1 MEAYLDVHINEDIY
15 VICSGK
21 SCDFIDKTFFD
32 NKITI
37 GINQVYKKFNCK
49 YYMRKESKFTE
60 QVIKSIDKNSKLFI
74 TKGNCGQGNNSNKI
88 IIDKKF
94 KNNKNIIVCDNH
106 TNVMK
111 NTNRIKPEHFCK
123 KGEKINKLI
132 TTFSTITT
140 GIHLAYY
147 MGAKNIIL
155 VGHDCCLIDNE
166 SNFTNY
172 HSKETIGI
180 SWKGD
185 SQTRYNRFLSQIE
198 QQTIDI
204 KKILKT
210 NFSVNTYS
218 LNPFINYNLEGHTKS
233 KSSKAPA
240 PEPAPAPAPEPAL
253 TTTEALINQ
262 RSDVAKRGNVQIIA
276 EIGINHNGDIE
287 LCKKLMMASK
297 VSGAQY
303 VKIQKR
309 NPDVCVPEAQ
319 KNKMRD
325 TPWGRMT
332 YIEYKHRL
340 EFNEEQIKELI
351 NYSKS
356 INITFFAS
364 VWDKDSVDVMCKYT
378 NIAKIPSAL
387 ITDLELCAYARKK
400 IPKLIISTGMSTEE
414 QVEACISACNPDV
427 IMHTNSTYP
436 CPPSDLNMNY
446 LLHLREKYPN
456 KAIGYSGHEYG
467 LVTTF
472 AAVALGADW
481 IERHITWDRTMW
493 GSDQSSSVEIPGLIK
508 LVKGC
513 NDVVEST
520 MYPPQDRIVFE
531 GERAKMESLRPTK

>member
-1 MEAYLDVHINEDIY
+1 MENFLDIHKNQDIY

-21 SCDFIDKTFFD
+21 SCDFIDKSFFN

-37 GINQVYKKFNCK
+37 GINQVYKRFNCK
-49 YYMRKESKFTE
+49 YYVRKECNYTQE
-60 QVIKSIDKNSKLFI
+60 VINSIDKSSKLFI
-74 TKGNCGQGNNSNKI
+74 TKGKTGDPNSENKDLI
-88 IIDKKF
+88 EKYH
-94 KNNKNIIVCDNH
+94 KNNKNIIVCDHYN
-106 TNVMK
+106 NVLM
-111 NTNRIKPEHFCK
+111 NTKIIQPDHFCR

-147 MGAKNIIL
+147 MGANNIIL

-166 SNFTNY
+166 SNFLNY
-172 HSKETIGI
+172 HTKETKGI
-180 SWKGD
+180 IWGENPQKG
-185 SQTRYNRFLSQIE
+185 YNNFLSNIE
-198 QQTIDI
+198 DQTIHI
-204 KKILKT
+204 KNILKT
-210 NFSVNTYS
+210 NFSINVYS
-218 LNPFINYNLEGHTKS
+218 LNPFINYNLEGHK
-233 KSSKAPA
+233 KSSDVVAPA
-240 PEPAPAPAPEPAL
+240 PAL
-253 TTTEALINQ
+253 TTTDTLIKQ
-262 RSDVAKRGNVQIIA
+262 RSDVDKRTNVKIIA
-276 EIGINHNGDIE
+276 EIGINHNGDID
-287 LCKKLMMASK
+287 LCKKLIMASK
-297 VSGAQY
+297 VAGAQY

-319 KNKMRD
+319 KSKMRD

-340 EFNEEQIKELI
+340 EFNEKQIKELVDF
-351 NYSKS
+351 SKS

-364 VWDKDSVDVMCKYT
+364 VWDKDSVDLMTKYT
-378 NIAKIPSAL
+378 NITKIPSAL

-400 IPKLIISTGMSTEE
+400 FPKLIVSTGMSTEE
-414 QVEACISACNPDV
+414 QVEACISACNPEV

-446 LLHLREKYPN
+446 LLHLREKFPN

-481 IERHITWDRTMW
+481 VERHITWDRSMW

-520 MYPPQDRIVFE
+520 MYPPQDRIIFE
-531 GERAKMESLRPTK
+531 GERAKMESLRPTNKP